1 MISCKDSVFDLLYT
15 IYLVKYGKMIAENL
29 LNLRYV
35 PSKARLYRCTRQTA
49 SPHSFTWQS
58 QQS

>member
-1 MISCKDSVFDLLYT
+1 MFDLLYT